1 MNCEECGALVLTD
14 THRGEAVCT
23 NCSLVAAET
32 AFDFQEPRGNEEPRE
47 ATTLNAGFPQTRM
60 FNDSRDAGGAL
71 IKEESRSRV
80 RRLAW
85 LSAHSS
91 SNRDRSIKKLF
102 AAVEDACR
110 KLQFR
115 AQFRDRSIF
124 QSAHTRR
131 ASCETRSSR

>member
-71 IKEESRSRV
+71 
-80 RRLAW
+80 
-85 LSAHSS
+85 
-91 SNRDRSIKKLF
+91 
-102 AAVEDACR
+102 AVEKQALLALSEDF
-110 KLQFR
+110 KE
-115 AQFRDRSIF
+115 DDD
-124 QSAHTRR
+124 
-131 ASCETRSSR
+131 EDEDDENEEENDDE